1 MVATISIKADEIEV
15 NYKVNYKAGFLYILQ
30 SRRKTFSQGQI
41 R

>member
-1 MVATISIKADEIEV
+1 MVATISIKADEIE
-15 NYKVNYKAGFLYILQ
+15 VNYKAGFLYILQ